1 MQTVPSCHFFH
12 LVLQRPN
19 SVLFLAQA
27 QHEVHNDPY
36 LLFTLKLVENPAT
49 ARYWVTVGIQA
60 STPVPAALVTEAGD
74 S

>member
-1 MQTVPSCHFFH
+1 VPSCRLFH

-27 QHEVHNDPY
+27 QHEVHNNPY

-49 ARYWVTVGIQA
+49 ARYWVTVGI
-60 STPVPAALVTEAGD
+60 
-74 S
+74 